1 MRLCDNIQGVQHLGI
16 PVCKMEETK
25 KFYMENFGFEVLHEK
40 EIFYPEKMKICFLK
54 LKDLVLELFEH
65 KNEGVQ
71 KEVSERT
78 TGVYDHFAI
87 EAADFDDL
95 AAKLIDQGLPLAPA
109 TAEGVVLYDHIKSQ
123 GIRGV
128 NFVSPNGDVVE
139 ICYDHAGSY
148 AGKSGFLGWDH
159 LAVRTKNLKETMSF
173 YAGLGFSMTGNG
185 FLDTRDGRLYIAFMT
200 CKGFTLELIELKGS
214 AVNDPKTWEPGKI
227 DHISLDVQNV
237 GDAFMEARSQGYEVL
252 DFGIKELPLFDHGC
266 RFFTIKG
273 PNGEKI
279 EFNQISRF

>member
-1 MRLCDNIQGVQHLGI
+1 MKLCDNIQGVQHLGI

-40 EIFYPEKMKICFLK
+40 EIFYPEKMNICFLK
-54 LKDLVLELFEH
+54 LNDLVLELFEH
-65 KNEGVQ
+65 KNEGVR
-71 KEVSERT
+71 KEVSERA

-95 AAKLIDQGLPLAPA
+95 AAKLIDQGLPLAAA
-109 TAEGVVLYDHIKSQ
+109 TGDGVVLYDHIKSQ

-139 ICYDHAGSY
+139 ICYDHARSY

-159 LAVRTKNLKETMSF
+159 LAVRTKDLKETMAF

-185 FLDTRDGRLYIAFMT
+185 FLDTEDGRLHIAFMT

-214 AVNDPKTWEPGKI
+214 SVNDPKTWDVGKI

-237 GDAFMEARSQGYEVL
+237 QDAFMEARSQGYELL

-266 RFFTIKG
+266 RFFAIKG

-279 EFNQISRF
+279 EFNQINRW

>member
-1 MRLCDNIQGVQHLGI
+1 MKLCDNIQGVQHLGI

-25 KFYMENFGFEVLHEK
+25 KFYMENFGFKVLHEK

-65 KNEGVQ
+65 KNEGVR

-78 TGVYDHFAI
+78 TGVFDHFAI

-95 AAKLIDQGLPLAPA
+95 AAKLIDQGLPLAAA
-109 TAEGVVLYDHIKSQ
+109 TANGVVLYDHIKSQ

-185 FLDTRDGRLYIAFMT
+185 FLDTEDGRLYIAFMT

-214 AVNDPKTWEPGKI
+214 VVNDPQTWEPGKI

-237 GDAFMEARSQGYEVL
+237 QDAFMEARSQGYEVL
-252 DFGIKELPLFDHGC
+252 DFGIKELPLFEHGC
-266 RFFTIKG
+266 RFFSIKG